1 MTLRTKGVR
10 CVTCSGQKCLHVNI
24 YRDEARQNCVVG
36 KRSERQKEKTKTT
49 EVVGEIELPLKPMRE
64 DEEEVEDSIP
74 NETNP
79 FLRKGKRAN
88 VFNVKIK
95 YPPSAHEKKEIKR
108 INTENIFP
116 DDIAAP
122 HIEGDEECEH
132 GHKFSPSVDTTNI
145 ESTNMIIHHSQE
157 AKDSRNS
164 SLVLV
169 YLRTE
174 GGMCDCKKY
183 FTGKNVVRAY
193 KIHKC

>member
-1 MTLRTKGVR
+1 
-10 CVTCSGQKCLHVNI
+10 
-24 YRDEARQNCVVG
+24 
-36 KRSERQKEKTKTT
+36 
-49 EVVGEIELPLKPMRE
+49 MRE

-95 YPPSAHEKKEIKR
+95 YPPTADEKKEIKR

-164 SLVLV
+164 ILVLV

-183 FTGKNVVRAY
+183 ITGKNS
-193 KIHKC
+193 

>member
-79 FLRKGKRAN
+79 FLHKGKRAN

-95 YPPSAHEKKEIKR
+95 YPLLLMKK
-108 INTENIFP
+108 
-116 DDIAAP
+116 
-122 HIEGDEECEH
+122 GDQA
-132 GHKFSPSVDTTNI
+132 N
-145 ESTNMIIHHSQE
+145 Q
-157 AKDSRNS
+157 
-164 SLVLV
+164 
-169 YLRTE
+169 Y
-174 GGMCDCKKY
+174 
-183 FTGKNVVRAY
+183 
-193 KIHKC
+193 

>member
-79 FLRKGKRAN
+79 FLRKRKRAN

-95 YPPSAHEKKEIKR
+95 YPPS
-108 INTENIFP
+108 
-116 DDIAAP
+116 
-122 HIEGDEECEH
+122 
-132 GHKFSPSVDTTNI
+132 
-145 ESTNMIIHHSQE
+145 
-157 AKDSRNS
+157 
-164 SLVLV
+164 
-169 YLRTE
+169 
-174 GGMCDCKKY
+174 
-183 FTGKNVVRAY
+183 
-193 KIHKC
+193 